1 MATTENGSSGPL
13 GDRAY
18 SAIKRDIV
26 WCALVPGVEVS
37 ESQLAE
43 RYGLGKAPVRA
54 ALVRLRQEGLVTPL
68 ARRGYQVA
76 PVTIR
81 DIKEIFQL
89 RLVLEPTAARLAA
102 GHVDGEE
109 LERLDETLSVGYT
122 PGDRESEAAF
132 LEANRRFHVAVAE
145 KSGNRR
151 LASMIDR
158 LIEENDRILHLGLAL
173 GDRAGQ
179 FQHEHREL
187 SEALVAGEGER
198 AAELA
203 RSAIEGGERLVME
216 ALLASP
222 SVLEVPLSRPAA
234 PVPVPAATTSV
245 AARRRRVRQRA

>member
-1 MATTENGSSGPL
+1 MGTNQNGASRPL

-18 SAIKRDIV
+18 EAIKRDVV
-26 WCALVPGVEVS
+26 WCGLAPGVEVS

-43 RYGLGKAPVRA
+43 RYGFGKAPVRA

-102 GHVDGEE
+102 GRVDAKE
-109 LERLDETLSVGYT
+109 LERLDDTLSVGYT
-122 PGDRESEAAF
+122 PGDRQSEAAF

-179 FQHEHREL
+179 FQHEHQEL
-187 SEALVAGEGER
+187 SEALVSGDGEL

-203 RSAIEGGERLVME
+203 RSAIAGGERLVME

-222 SVLEVPLSRPAA
+222 SVLEVPLARTESARPLAGPTFSRA
-234 PVPVPAATTSV
+234 
-245 AARRRRVRQRA
+245 AARVARRS